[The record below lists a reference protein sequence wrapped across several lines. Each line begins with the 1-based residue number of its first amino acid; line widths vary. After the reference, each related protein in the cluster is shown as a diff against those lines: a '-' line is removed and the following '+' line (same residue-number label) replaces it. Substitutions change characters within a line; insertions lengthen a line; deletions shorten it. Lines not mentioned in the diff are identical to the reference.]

1 MITGQIIQTSIDEL
15 KAITKVDLGVYDLNG
30 SEVASTMEKDD
41 ITTDLITGFAA
52 SPADSQV
59 IGVHHLLKIRD
70 EGDLLYVLVARGMT
84 DDVYM
89 VGKIAVSQIQNLVIA
104 YKERFDR
111 NNFFQNLLLDNLLLV
126 DIYNRAKKLHVE
138 VSCPRAVYLIET
150 KDEKDGIV
158 SEVLK
163 GMFSPQAGDYVTAVD
178 ESSLILIKSVESTT
192 TPETLHELA
201 ETIVAMMNAEA
212 LLDVKV
218 AYGTVVQEL
227 KDVSKSYKEAKMALD
242 VGKIFYVEKKVIAYS
257 TLGIGRLIYQ
267 LPVNLCKIFIEE
279 IFGDNVPMDLDEETL
294 NTLNKFFENNLNVSE
309 TSRQLFVHRNTLVY
323 RIEKIQK
330 STGLDL
336 RSFDDALTFKIAYGR
351 KLYEISGQP
360 GILRTTPRIKLDR
373 NFIRG
378 GFYVISETDQLFGIT
393 GKRATDPGSR
403 VCKAGKLGKGRDS
416 DGAAERTGDRVW
428 QGDDAVS
435 AAGKRRR
442 TVM

>member
-30 SEVASTMEKDD
+30 SEVASTMERDD

-70 EGDLLYVLVARGMT
+70 EGELLYVLVARGMT

-138 VSCPRAVYLIET
+138 VTCPRAVYLIET

-163 GMFSPQAGDYVTAVD
+163 SMFSPQSGDYVTAVD
-178 ESSLILIKSVESTT
+178 ESSLILIKSVENTT
-192 TPETLHELA
+192 TPQALHELA

-242 VGKIFYVEKKVIAYS
+242 VGKIFYAEKKVIAYS

-267 LPVNLCKIFIEE
+267 LPVEICEMFIDE
-279 IFGDNVPMDLDEETL
+279 FFKEETL
-294 NTLNKFFENNLNVSE
+294 DSIDDETLATIRTFFENNLNLSE
-309 TSRQLFVHRNTLVY
+309 TSRQLYVHRNTLVY
-323 RIEKIQK
+323 RFEKLQK
-330 STGLDL
+330 KFGLDI
-336 RSFDDALTFKIAYGR
+336 RTFEDALTFKLAMMVVNY
-351 KLYEISGQP
+351 
-360 GILRTTPRIKLDR
+360 IK
-373 NFIRG
+373 
-378 GFYVISETDQLFGIT
+378 Y
-393 GKRATDPGSR
+393 K
-403 VCKAGKLGKGRDS
+403 KA
-416 DGAAERTGDRVW
+416 E
-428 QGDDAVS
+428 
-435 AAGKRRR
+435 
-442 TVM
+442 